1 MFKVFYN
8 SIHSRIKDRVKELDG
23 ETEAV
28 VRDAHSSLFEKV
40 YQKMIREYIKCLNSY
55 IKEKKQTF

>member
-8 SIHSRIKDRVKELDG
+8 SIHNKIKDRVKELDP

-28 VRDAHSSLFEKV
+28 VKDPKSPLNEKV
-40 YQKMIREYIKCLNSY
+40 YQKMIREYIRHQYAFLR
-55 IKEKKQTF
+55 